1 MARAEQAIDAMRG
14 ALAQVEPLLARLDEL
29 GARIASGEGS
39 LGRLMADPEFA
50 DDAKDLGKI
59 MKRHPWR
66 ILERPHD

>member
-1 MARAEQAIDAMRG
+1 MPATSPGSSTRAIGRFTG
-14 ALAQVEPLLARLDEL
+14 VTLDKAAV
-29 GARIASGEGS
+29 GTSGEGS

-66 ILERPHD
+66 ILERPKD